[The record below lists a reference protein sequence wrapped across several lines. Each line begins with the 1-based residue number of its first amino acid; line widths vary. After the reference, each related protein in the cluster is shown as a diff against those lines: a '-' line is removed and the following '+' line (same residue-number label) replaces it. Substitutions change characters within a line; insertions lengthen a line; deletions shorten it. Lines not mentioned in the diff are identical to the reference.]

1 MVKTIESGYVKAD
14 SNNLPKI
21 DMFMVCEY
29 IKQDDRF
36 NAAEVRGSKNAQS
49 SRETYGDNAVGYVR
63 LIRNN
68 NQCIIKADICPEH
81 KVRQKLYSVTI
92 IVNEEDESVQSIECH
107 ECAASSVGSRHNFIL
122 KSRKLFML
130 SIHQLLIDSCKTRGN
145 SAEDFL
151 QLAKTEMP
159 IEYCCEVEKATRDQ
173 SNCSLWYELR
183 YGRITASKIYEAAHC
198 QTSNA
203 RRNLEDWAFPT
214 LHLPSIVNEQTTA
227 STTIS
232 NLEDIDVQHNL
243 TSQLPSI
250 VTEQDTASTTISE
263 DIDVHHPVVMPMP
276 KCKQVNV
283 QSSLSN
289 QVYRKKLRQLKR
301 LLYKKK
307 IKIRKYSKKN

>member
-107 ECAASSVGSRHNFIL
+107 ECAASSGGCKHAVAFLMWIHRRTENPSPTEVSCYWRKPRLSKDVL
-122 KSRKLFML
+122 KIAEEK
-130 SIHQLLIDSCKTRGN
+130 QLDP
-145 SAEDFL
+145 
-151 QLAKTEMP
+151 AKTEMP

-198 QTSNA
+198 QTSNG
-203 RRNLEDWAFPT
+203 
-214 LHLPSIVNEQTTA
+214 SYV
-227 STTIS
+227 
-232 NLEDIDVQHNL
+232 
-243 TSQLPSI
+243 
-250 VTEQDTASTTISE
+250 
-263 DIDVHHPVVMPMP
+263 
-276 KCKQVNV
+276 
-283 QSSLSN
+283 
-289 QVYRKKLRQLKR
+289 
-301 LLYKKK
+301 
-307 IKIRKYSKKN
+307 